1 MVLEDD
7 CGGDLLR
14 VLVTGGAGFI
24 GSNLVEDLLASGMDV
39 VVLDNFTTGSRE
51 NLEGL
56 SGNLR
61 IIEGS
66 CLELQN
72 LDPSPQAIYH
82 LGIPSS
88 SPMYKRNPLLV
99 GEAISGMIAVLELAK
114 KTGARVVYASTSSL
128 YSGQTPP
135 HREEME
141 VFVTDYYTEARFAME
156 RMAELYGKLFGVR
169 AVGMRFFSV
178 YGPHEAAK
186 KEYANIVTQ
195 FLWEMMAGRV
205 PVIYGDGSQT
215 RDFVYVRDVVSALRL
230 AMASNCTGALNVGT
244 GRSYSFNAVVEILAE
259 RMGLDLKAEHV
270 DNPIKNYVRDTLA
283 DTTKAEEVLGFRA
296 RYTLEE
302 GIREIIDYYGG
313 GSR

>member
-1 MVLEDD
+1 MVT
-7 CGGDLLR
+7 
-14 VLVTGGAGFI
+14 LVTGGAGFI
-24 GSNLVEDLLASGMDV
+24 GSNLVEALLASRQEV
-39 VVLDNFTTGSRE
+39 VVLDDLSTGSRE

-56 SGNLR
+56 SGR
-61 IIEGS
+61 IDLVQGRS
-66 CLELQN
+66 SEL
-72 LDPSPQAIYH
+72 LDLKIRPEAIYH

-88 SPMYKRNPLLV
+88 SPMYKRDPMLV
-99 GEAISGMIAVLELAK
+99 GEAMNGMIAVLELAK

-230 AMASNCTGALNVGT
+230 AMASDCTGALNVGT
-244 GRSYSFNAVVEILAE
+244 GKSYSFNAVAEILAE

-283 DTTKAEEVLGFRA
+283 DTKKAEEVLGFRA

>member
-56 SGNLR
+56 SGKLEVM
-61 IIEGS
+61 EGS
-66 CLELQN
+66 CLELPN
-72 LDPSPQAIYH
+72 LDLNPDGIYH
-82 LGIPSS
+82 LGVPSS
-88 SPMYKRNPLLV
+88 SPMYKRKPLLV
-99 GEAISGMIAVLELAK
+99 GEAINGMIAVLELAK

-135 HREEME
+135 HLEEME

-156 RMAELYGKLFGVR
+156 RMAELYRKLFGVR

-215 RDFVYVRDVVSALRL
+215 RDFVYVRDVVSALQL
-230 AMASNCTGALNVGT
+230 AMASDYAGALNVGT
-244 GRSYSFNAVVEILAE
+244 GRSYSFNAVAEILAGE
-259 RMGLDLKAEHV
+259 MGLDIRAEHV

-296 RYTLEE
+296 RYSLDE
-302 GIREIIDYYGG
+302 GIGELLRCYGFRG
-313 GSR
+313 

>member
-1 MVLEDD
+1 MVT
-7 CGGDLLR
+7 
-14 VLVTGGAGFI
+14 LVTGGAGFI
-24 GSNLVEDLLASGMDV
+24 GSNLVEALLASRQEV
-39 VVLDNFTTGSRE
+39 VVLDDLSTGSRE

-56 SGNLR
+56 SGR
-61 IIEGS
+61 IDLVQGRS
-66 CLELQN
+66 SEL
-72 LDPSPQAIYH
+72 LDLKIRPEAIYH

-195 FLWEMMAGRV
+195 FLWEMMAGRA
-205 PVIYGDGSQT
+205 PVIYGDGTQT
-215 RDFVYVRDVVSALRL
+215 RDFVYVRDVVSALQL

-296 RYTLEE
+296 RYSLDE
-302 GIREIIDYYGG
+302 GIEELLRCYGFRG
-313 GSR
+313 